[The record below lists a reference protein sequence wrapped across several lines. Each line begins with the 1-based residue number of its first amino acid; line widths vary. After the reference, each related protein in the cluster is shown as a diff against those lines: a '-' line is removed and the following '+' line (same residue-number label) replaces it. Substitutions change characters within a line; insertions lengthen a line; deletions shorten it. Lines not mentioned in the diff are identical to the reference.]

1 LWSPSA
7 TQGAGSNHKDSP
19 VEQAKQ
25 GKQALNREGLGH
37 SRGGLTSK
45 IHLAADHRCR
55 PLVVLTSEGQR
66 HDSIAFVAVMDAVRV
81 PRVGPGRPRSRP
93 DWVLADRAYGSRG
106 NRAWLTRHR
115 IKVAIPVK
123 TDQAAARR
131 RKGRDGGRPPNFDT
145 QRYRDRNTVERA
157 VNKLR
162 ETRAVGTRYDK
173 RDYIFRGTITV
184 SAIRIWLRDPAV
196 TALPNTP

>member
-1 LWSPSA
+1 MVQSQPL
-7 TQGAGSNHKDSP
+7 TQGAVSNHKRSP
-19 VEQAKQ
+19 VEKD
-25 GKQALNREGLGH
+25 KQAFNREGLGH

-45 IHLAADHRCR
+45 IHLAADDRCR

-66 HDSIAFVAVMDAVRV
+66 HDSIAFTAVMAAIKV
-81 PRVGPGRPRSRP
+81 PRRGRGRPRTRP

-106 NRAWLTRHR
+106 NRAWLASRR
-115 IKVAIPVK
+115 IKTAIPIK
-123 TDQAAARR
+123 TDQAAARL
-131 RKGRDGGRPPNFDT
+131 RKGRAGGRPPNFDT

-184 SAIRIWLRDPAV
+184 SAIRIWLRDPAT

>member
-1 LWSPSA
+1 MPSLRV
-7 TQGAGSNHKDSP
+7 TQGAPSNHNKSV
-19 VEQAKQ
+19 VEQGKRS
-25 GKQALNREGLGH
+25 KQASNREGLGH

-66 HDSIAFVAVMDAVRV
+66 HDSLAFQAVISAIRV
-81 PRVGPGRPRSRP
+81 PRQGRGRPRSRP

-106 NRAWLTRHR
+106 NRKWLARR
-115 IKVAIPVK
+115 GIKTAIPIK

-131 RKGRDGGRPPNFDT
+131 RRGRAGGRPSNFDA
-145 QRYRDRNTVERA
+145 QRSRDRNTVERA

-184 SAIRIWLRDPAV
+184 SAIRIWLRDPAM
-196 TALPNTP
+196 TTLPNTP